1 FAGQSSTPDF
11 DTAIDIYNNSTGG
24 GAFAEFGNGN
34 LTFVDAANSHAFS
47 GGDTVY
53 SGGPLGEPGS
63 YDFGA
68 TLFEDNTFNHLAT
81 GADYLYD
88 IVSAL
93 GNLSGTA
100 AVTSGGWL

>member
-1 FAGQSSTPDF
+1 MRGICRPKQHTRF
-11 DTAIDIYNNSTGG
+11 DIYNNSTGG

-81 GADYLYD
+81 GADYL
-88 IVSAL
+88 
-93 GNLSGTA
+93 NLSGTA
-100 AVTSGGWL
+100 AVTSGGWLADIVALF